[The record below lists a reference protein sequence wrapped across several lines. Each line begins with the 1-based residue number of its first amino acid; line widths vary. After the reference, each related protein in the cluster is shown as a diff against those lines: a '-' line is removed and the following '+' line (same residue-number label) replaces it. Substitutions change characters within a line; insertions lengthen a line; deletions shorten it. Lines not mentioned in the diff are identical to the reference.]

1 MEWSDSLRRTREL
14 LREMA
19 GNSTDR
25 WEADN
30 AADAQTWLDLT
41 LAAKS
46 LASLDA
52 LYWHLFYYK
61 GVFDSN
67 DQRESMR
74 ELRGQ
79 AEAAMRAFKEGVEAG
94 GGWS

>member
-1 MEWSDSLRRTREL
+1 MEWDDSLQRARERL
-14 LREMA
+14 GMMA
-19 GNSTDR
+19 GESTDR
-25 WEADN
+25 WEVAN
-30 AADAQTWLDLT
+30 AADAQAWLDLT
-41 LAAKS
+41 LAARS

-67 DQRESMR
+67 DQRDIMR

-79 AEAAMRAFKEGVEAG
+79 AEAAMRAFKESVEAG